1 MLLLQWL
8 NLLFVIILSFPYF
21 KVERLQPFVRDR
33 RATYQQSLAVLAEA
47 KRAREDAIAAYH
59 ASPPSSSESSA
70 AEPPLPQAPKPLY
83 TKTSL
88 MLGLGET
95 PGEVTQAMADLR
107 SAGVDILTLGQYL
120 RPTLNHLAVHE
131 YVTPEAF
138 EAYKEEALAMG
149 FSYVAAGPL
158 VRSSYRAGE
167 FFLEHML
174 KDPNS
179 KPAPAPPRTHQER
192 AVATSAASR
201 ASDQR
206 NDENGSD
213 LRSLLLSI

>member
-1 MLLLQWL
+1 
-8 NLLFVIILSFPYF
+8 
-21 KVERLQPFVRDR
+21 VRDR

-47 KRAREDAIAAYH
+47 KRAREGAIAAYH
-59 ASPPSSSESSA
+59 ASPPPSDNDDSGT
-70 AEPPLPQAPKPLY
+70 EPPPPPPKPLY

-95 PGEVTQAMADLR
+95 PGEVTQAMVDLR

-138 EAYKEEALAMG
+138 EAYKEEALTMG

-179 KPAPAPPRTHQER
+179 KPAAAPPRTQQQG
-192 AVATSAASR
+192 AVATGTNSR
-201 ASDQR
+201 ASKG

-213 LRSLLLSI
+213 LRSLLLSM